1 MPTPRRAGGTSLT
14 TRSSKRTS
22 PASGR
27 SKPATRR
34 SVVVLPHP
42 EPPTSATSS
51 PGAISRESPSTAV
64 LAPKRLLRSRRVMRI
79 EVFLS
84 RRRGACAGLRRPTFC
99 HRNPL
104 THFEY
109 FSSQRFTSRS
119 LYWGSPALTKSRSI
133 SFISVILGP
142 LTGTSVRVMPVP
154 RHSAYDAIADLDTA
168 QSRKRRAFWGFLAPL
183 TSPLASKVH
192 GTPSE
197 GQITSIG

>member
-64 LAPKRLLRSRRVMRI
+64 LVPKRLLTSRSVMRMTSL
-79 EVFLS
+79 F

-99 HRNPL
+99 HQNPL

-109 FSSQRFTSRS
+109 FSCQRFTSRS
-119 LYWGSPALTKSRSI
+119 LYCGSPAFTKSRSM

-142 LTGTSVRVMPVP
+142 LTGTSERVMPVP
-154 RHSAYDAIADLDTA
+154 RHSA
-168 QSRKRRAFWGFLAPL
+168 
-183 TSPLASKVH
+183 
-192 GTPSE
+192 
-197 GQITSIG
+197 